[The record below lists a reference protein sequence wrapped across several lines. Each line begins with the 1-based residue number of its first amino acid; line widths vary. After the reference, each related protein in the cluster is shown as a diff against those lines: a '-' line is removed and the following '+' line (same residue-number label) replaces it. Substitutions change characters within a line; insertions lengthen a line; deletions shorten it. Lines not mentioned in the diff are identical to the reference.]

1 MIPSAEINLDDYAV
15 SPAHGFL
22 PTGLP
27 LQILPNEYYA
37 LWENLAI
44 RLPDLIQ
51 TGQIRRLVDA
61 LPVLTTTWLQT
72 EPEWRRAYSIL
83 GFLTHAYIWGGEKPK
98 DVSIS
103 SKHPSSH
110 TLHPTRILYD
120 CLPLNICHKTNP
132 LFQVLPPCIAKPFL
146 EIAKHL
152 ELPPCATYAALTL
165 WNYTTVPELDLTE
178 PDHLSVLT
186 SFTGTKDEEWFMVI
200 SVAIEAKG
208 ARLVPLMLDAIAAAT
223 ANDASRLTALLC
235 RFTDGLQDLTGTLRR
250 MYEKNDPHVFFHQLR
265 PFLAGSKNMAAA
277 GLPHGV
283 FYDLGDGQ
291 GDWHQYSGGSN
302 AQSSLIQTFDI
313 FLGVSHSATGGTSM
327 KSSGTSYIQVR
338 RDQLPIKP
346 IQYCIL
352 ICTALQDMRNY
363 MPAPHKRFLETL
375 SALSNIRSYVTS
387 TQAESPLKEAYNAA
401 VLTLSSFRD
410 AHIQIVSRYI
420 IMPARNNVPV
430 DQRTAEKVNLATA
443 SAQIKGLNETNPTG
457 LYGTGGTS
465 LIPFLKQTRD
475 ATKSATC

>member
-1 MIPSAEINLDDYAV
+1 MIPSPEINLDDYAV
-15 SPAHGFL
+15 SPDHGFL
-22 PTGLP
+22 PSGLP
-27 LQILPNEYYA
+27 LQKLPHDYYA
-37 LWENLAI
+37 SWENLAV

-51 TGQIRRLVDA
+51 TGQIRRLIDA

-83 GFLTHAYIWGGEKPK
+83 GFFTHAYIWGGEKPK
-98 DVSIS
+98 D
-103 SKHPSSH
+103 
-110 TLHPTRILYD
+110 
-120 CLPLNICHKTNP
+120 
-132 LFQVLPPCIAKPFL
+132 VLPPCIAKPFL

-223 ANDASRLTALLC
+223 ANDAPRLTALLC
-235 RFTDGLQDLTGTLRR
+235 RFTDGLQDLTGTLKR
-250 MYEKNDPHVFFHQLR
+250 MYEKNNPHVFFHQLR

-283 FYDLGDGQ
+283 FYDLGTGQ
-291 GDWHQYSGGSN
+291 GEWHQYSGGSN

-327 KSSGTSYIQVR
+327 KSSGTSYIQ
-338 RDQLPIKP
+338 
-346 IQYCIL
+346 
-352 ICTALQDMRNY
+352 DMRNY

-375 SALSNIRSYVTS
+375 SALSNVRSYVTS

-401 VLTLSSFRD
+401 VLTLSAFRD

-420 IMPARNNVPV
+420 IMPARSNVPV
-430 DQRTAEKVNLATA
+430 ETGSTDKVNLATA
-443 SAQIKGLNETNPTG
+443 SAQIKGLSETNPTG

>member
-1 MIPSAEINLDDYAV
+1 MIPSPEINLDDFAV

-27 LQILPNEYYA
+27 LQRLPNHYYA
-37 LWENLAI
+37 PWENIAV

-51 TGQIRRLVDA
+51 TGQIRHVIDA
-61 LPVLTTTWLQT
+61 LPDLTTTWLVT

-83 GFLTHAYIWGGEKPK
+83 GFFSHAYIWGGEKPK
-98 DVSIS
+98 D
-103 SKHPSSH
+103 
-110 TLHPTRILYD
+110 
-120 CLPLNICHKTNP
+120 
-132 LFQVLPPCIAKPFL
+132 VLPPCIAKPFL

-165 WNYTTVPELDLTE
+165 WNYTAVPEEDITE

-223 ANDASRLTALLC
+223 ANDAPRLTALLC
-235 RFTDGLQDLTGTLRR
+235 RFTDGLQDLTTTLKR

-283 FYDLGDGQ
+283 FYDLGAGQ
-291 GDWHQYSGGSN
+291 GEWHQYSGGSN

-313 FLGVSHSATGGTSM
+313 FLGVSHSATGGTSL
-327 KSSGTSYIQVR
+327 KSSGTSYI
-338 RDQLPIKP
+338 
-346 IQYCIL
+346 
-352 ICTALQDMRNY
+352 QDMRNY

-387 TQAESPLKEAYNAA
+387 PQAESPLKEAYNAA

-420 IMPARNNVPV
+420 IMPARSNAPV
-430 DQRTAEKVNLATA
+430 DERTPDKVNLATA
-443 SAQIKGLNETNPTG
+443 SAQIKGLSETNPTG

>member
-27 LQILPNEYYA
+27 LQNLPNEYYA
-37 LWENLAI
+37 PWENLAI

-98 DVSIS
+98 DV
-103 SKHPSSH
+103 
-110 TLHPTRILYD
+110 
-120 CLPLNICHKTNP
+120 
-132 LFQVLPPCIAKPFL
+132 LPPCIAKPLL

-208 ARLVPLMLDAIAAAT
+208 ARLVPLMLDAIAAAR

-327 KSSGTSYIQVR
+327 KSSGTSYIQ
-338 RDQLPIKP
+338 
-346 IQYCIL
+346 
-352 ICTALQDMRNY
+352 DMRNY

-430 DQRTAEKVNLATA
+430 DQRTTEKVNLATA

>member
-1 MIPSAEINLDDYAV
+1 MIPSPEINLDDYAV
-15 SPAHGFL
+15 SPDHGFL
-22 PTGLP
+22 PSGLP
-27 LQILPNEYYA
+27 LQKLPHDYYA
-37 LWENLAI
+37 PWERLAI

-51 TGQIRRLVDA
+51 TGQIRSLVDA

-72 EPEWRRAYSIL
+72 DPEWRRAYSIL

-98 DVSIS
+98 DVSSFPQHPTSYSPNIIS
-103 SKHPSSH
+103 SSPRSVMK
-110 TLHPTRILYD
+110 LIL
-120 CLPLNICHKTNP
+120 LI
-132 LFQVLPPCIAKPFL
+132 QVLPTCIAKPFL

-223 ANDASRLTALLC
+223 ANDEPRLTALLC
-235 RFTDGLQDLTGTLRR
+235 RFTDGLQDLTGTLKR
-250 MYEKNDPHVFFHQLR
+250 MYEKNKPHVFFHQLR

-277 GLPHGV
+277 GLPRGV
-283 FYDLGDGQ
+283 FYDLGAGQ
-291 GDWHQYSGGSN
+291 GEWHQYSGGSN

-313 FLGVSHSATGGTSM
+313 FLGVSHSATGGTSV
-327 KSSGTSYIQVR
+327 KSSGTSYIQVSCVPSSFLEKETINT
-338 RDQLPIKP
+338 DKVFP
-346 IQYCIL
+346 
-352 ICTALQDMRNY
+352 QDMRNY

-375 SALSNIRSYVTS
+375 SALSNVRSYVTS
-387 TQAESPLKEAYNAA
+387 TQTESPLKEAYNAA
-401 VLTLSSFRD
+401 VLTLSAFRD

-420 IMPARNNVPV
+420 IMPARTNVPV
-430 DQRTAEKVNLATA
+430 ETGTMEKVNLATA
-443 SAQIKGLNETNPTG
+443 SAQIKGLSETNPTG